1 LVADPDG
8 VLYVNFDSQ
17 IIQLIKETRCMQR
30 LGLELPDSVRNVCV
44 KETAY
49 KNLYNGLQHIL
60 QSKKQVLGRV
70 SPLLRKAM
78 QPHIDKLDRALQPG
92 MTALTW
98 TSLNLESYI
107 TGNHLQLAKL
117 EELVDKLLDITECRI
132 DTGIRKIAQ
141 LSLCEMPTDG
151 EQLTVEQ
158 FLENTERRCGVV
170 TNLISN
176 RSNLIVCGLN

>member
-1 LVADPDG
+1 
-8 VLYVNFDSQ
+8 
-17 IIQLIKETRCMQR
+17 MQR
-30 LGLELPDSVRNVCV
+30 LGLDLPESVKNVCV
-44 KETAY
+44 RELQY
-49 KNLYNGLQHIL
+49 KNLYNGLQHII

-98 TSLNLESYI
+98 TSLNLDSYLQA
-107 TGNHLQLAKL
+107 NHLQLAKL

-141 LSLCEMPTDG
+141 LSLCEMPMDG

-176 RSNLIVCGLN
+176 RSNLIVRSLLSNIFRKRQPVISLPLFKRMSLRH